1 MAAEALAGKAV
12 AAIGGGD
19 AHHRAVAV
27 AFAEAGASLALATFN
42 PLPAQEYAVHSIANE
57 VWAIGRE
64 HLVEVMDASD
74 PAAMGAFAAK
84 AWERFGGCD
93 ALCVVS
99 SLPRPAPDAPVE
111 EKRAFAGRHR
121 APLLAAQAFGQLMRE
136 RGSGAIVF
144 VAPER
149 DPADAKALNAALA
162 AHLGAGGPRIAVVGR
177 DAPAPEEAA
186 TGALAILAS
195 PSGSRP

>member
-1 MAAEALAGKAV
+1 MAEGALAGRAAAV
-12 AAIGGGD
+12 IGGGD

-27 AFAEAGASLALATFN
+27 AAAEAGASLALATFN
-42 PLPAQEYAVHSIANE
+42 ALPAQEYAVHSIANE

-64 HLVEVMDASD
+64 HLVEVMDASAPD
-74 PAAMGAFAAK
+74 AVGAFATRT
-84 AWERFGGCD
+84 WERFGACD
-93 ALCVVS
+93 ALLVVS
-99 SLPRPAPDAPVE
+99 TLPRPAADAPVE

-136 RGSGAIVF
+136 RGAGAIVF

-177 DAPAPEEAA
+177 DAPAPDDAA
-186 TGALAILAS
+186 AAALAALA
-195 PSGSRP
+195 PPARIP